1 MNRTASNGLM
11 LITALIWGTTFVA
24 QQLGMK
30 DVGPFTF
37 TAARFLIGALF
48 VVPLAWREYTRV
60 TALGV
65 RVHGRDV
72 LSWVGLGTL
81 LFLGA
86 ILQQIGLMSTS
97 VSNAS
102 FLTAL
107 YVPMVP
113 LLAWFVDRRRPH
125 LSVWPATIGSVV
137 GTFFLSGGSIS
148 QISTG
153 DWWVLAS
160 TIFWAGHVLWV
171 GRLAEKK
178 GLPILVALTQFVACG
193 LLALL
198 LAVASE
204 PVTVQGLQ
212 SALPAIL
219 YGGVLSVGVAFT
231 LQVVAQRHTRP
242 ADAAVLLSSE
252 ILFAAI
258 AAVVYLG
265 ETISTTQIVGGLIIF
280 SSVLAVQLLPML
292 GRVGTPGAPR
302 A

>member
-198 LAVASE
+198 LAVFSE

-292 GRVGTPGAPR
+292 GRVGTQGSPR
-302 A
+302 T

>member
-1 MNRTASNGLM
+1 
-11 LITALIWGTTFVA
+11 
-24 QQLGMK
+24 
-30 DVGPFTF
+30 
-37 TAARFLIGALF
+37 
-48 VVPLAWREYTRV
+48 
-60 TALGV
+60 
-65 RVHGRDV
+65 
-72 LSWVGLGTL
+72 
-81 LFLGA
+81 
-86 ILQQIGLMSTS
+86 
-97 VSNAS
+97 
-102 FLTAL
+102 
-107 YVPMVP
+107 
-113 LLAWFVDRRRPH
+113 
-125 LSVWPATIGSVV
+125 
-137 GTFFLSGGSIS
+137 
-148 QISTG
+148 
-153 DWWVLAS
+153 
-160 TIFWAGHVLWV
+160 VLWV

-198 LAVASE
+198 LAVFSE

-265 ETISTTQIVGGLIIF
+265 ETISTSQIVGGLIIF

-292 GRVGTPGAPR
+292 GRVGTQGSPR
-302 A
+302 T